1 MIYSTLTRIV
11 GSVLLFSIF
20 VFAGFALLADTKHE
34 GGTFKT
40 ATATSADKITDPLIN
55 SEDTQE
61 APVVKLASLSVITD
75 YPTGATSELNID
87 SNMTVDGYLDAAK
100 KLVEAQQF
108 EEALRIL
115 DSAPKTSEDNYRI
128 DYYRAQILS
137 WSGNH
142 ADAESAFINLRAQYP
157 QDADIAVSFGYL
169 YLYQSKYDEAERL
182 FTQVLNRFPDYSDA
196 RRGLQRATAIQ

>member
-1 MIYSTLTRIV
+1 MIYSTLTRIA

-34 GGTFKT
+34 GSTLKT
-40 ATATSADKITDPLIN
+40 AAATSADHIDDPLIH
-55 SEDTQE
+55 SADTQE

-169 YLYQSKYDEAERL
+169 YLYQSKYDEAEHL